1 MNYQTRSSDC
11 TSHYI
16 RESVLDEIVLRN
28 LRQVTEFA
36 RERAEEFYAMAT
48 TNGEAE
54 AEKFYKVAEREKQQL
69 EKRIKELDNIIRCL
83 YEDRVCEIITP
94 ERYDTMASGYEQEQT
109 ALKEKLIAVN
119 DGISRMD
126 MRDSCIREFI
136 AKAKQYIEM
145 PTLTPELLRV
155 FIRKIEVFEKLEKYS
170 RIAGNL
176 INIHYAFQL
185 PEQDGMPVLEMLLPS
200 NMRESA

>member
-1 MNYQTRSSDC
+1 MVSPFPSRFFFSLLCFFFSL
-11 TSHYI
+11 YI
-16 RESVLDEIVLRN
+16 YSI
-28 LRQVTEFA
+28 
-36 RERAEEFYAMAT
+36 Y
-48 TNGEAE
+48 
-54 AEKFYKVAEREKQQL
+54 
-69 EKRIKELDNIIRCL
+69 
-83 YEDRVCEIITP
+83 RVCGKITP

-170 RIAGNL
+170 RTAGNL

-200 NMRESA
+200 NMRETA